1 MFVLFVEGRERIVS
15 YILRRSSVGRRGKSL
30 NIESVDVGALMDVEF
45 VDVLSMLAADIGYH
59 ELLQLKWRERGRMR
73 AKRV

>member
-45 VDVLSMLAADIGYH
+45 VDVLSMLAADIGYR